1 MKRKCTRILCM
12 VLSVMMVVSLLPL
25 TVSAACSHNYKKV
38 YTIENEKMH
47 SYKSECSKCGTVTE
61 GWGYAGW
68 EDHSYNSSG
77 ECTACG
83 HCKHSKTKTTYSY
96 ENSNMHSYVTNC
108 RNCGKQIT
116 GGWEDHT
123 FSGNDC
129 TRCDYTKACS
139 HTNSKT
145 TYTDYTSSQH
155 KRASKCKSCGITYNT
170 TTESHD
176 WEYGDWEASSSTKH
190 EREKTCI
197 CGRISSESE
206 SHDFRNNTCRDC
218 GYTKTTV
225 SASVSLSASG
235 PSGTLGSAGGEISS
249 ESYPASYTVT
259 ASASGCSVT
268 KITYRYKGQL
278 KTVNGSSVTIT
289 ANSEDEFTTTTFT
302 AYTSESGVTATF
314 TVNFKYVRKNQNYI
328 MWATSDEATIRSITG
343 NGLNK
348 SLSYTMTIPNS
359 YDTQGNLTSDQV
371 SAIQGLIGRS
381 DGKTYTV
388 NYTRKI
394 TVYTPASHSYNG
406 QEIIHGTFD
415 GNSDSEIET
424 CLSTWGWNS
433 STKSAIRQAAKS
445 SLSFTTGLLTD
456 CMAVWMDTSTNRQLY
471 SKTFGSGTVTPSQS
485 KIVSVSYSEYSG
497 SGNYVY
503 ENLAYSG
510 DTSGTSTSQT
520 YSQTY
525 TTSSKPLKV
534 TFYCHPEEVDDTDPP
549 EDDDPIID
557 DPVVEDPVVTTG
569 EVTIYVRDAST
580 YALLSSAY
588 VSGSGCGGYTNRYGY
603 VSFDGLE
610 LGRHTFTASKSGY
623 YSNSGSVRITASDTS
638 PSVTIYLTPI
648 EDEEEEEIIGSIRVY
663 VRDSETNALISGATV
678 SGAGSTKTTNSSG
691 YTTFSS
697 LSLGTYSFTASK
709 TGYESGSGS
718 TTLNSSGTRTLTI
731 YLTPEEVLPTTGD
744 ITVYVRDANTNAL
757 ISGASVSGGGYS
769 GTTNSSGYT
778 KFSSIPLGSYTF
790 TASKSG
796 YSSGSG
802 SAAISTGDTSET
814 ITIYLTPLPTSG
826 TITVTVKDADT
837 YTAISGAL
845 VSGSGYSG
853 TTNSSGKVTFSSIP
867 FGSYT
872 FTASKTGYSSGSGS
886 ASVSVSDTT
895 DSITIYLDKND
906 ADVGITAKNVN
917 GTVYRGSTIIVSAEV
932 TGDSNTD
939 FTPSN
944 PLSVTMSAVM
954 NEDEEFDSQTKSV
967 ICPKSETNLVWFI
980 VDIPETGY
988 SDPDVTFTFTV
999 DMPSGYSDSTD
1010 SNNESSK
1017 TVTTY
1022 ILPTRTTPDPSFELD
1037 APADFTGSVYK
1048 TNNTP
1053 ELTWSVWEWDGGF
1066 TEKEYSAELT
1076 VSAKLKPD
1084 DTAVWKQYNSSRDQ
1098 WTTRSGYGL
1107 NTEVEVELSDV
1118 DDAMYAGNAK
1128 VNAYYSEFNYSMAE
1142 NRSNML
1148 LLADENADDDEYT
1161 ASFTFDSDTDSI
1173 SGGKM
1178 HKTPIWYPDG
1188 EYTVKYAVYDL
1199 WTPAGM
1205 LTGNTCA
1212 LIRINGS
1219 MYDDYYTNRN

>member
-47 SYKSECSKCGTVTE
+47 SYKSRCSKCGTVTE

-108 RNCGKQIT
+108 RNCGKQIS

-155 KRASKCKSCGITYNT
+155 KRASKCRSCGITYNT

-190 EREKTCI
+190 EREKSCI
-197 CGRISSESE
+197 CGRSTTESE

-456 CMAVWMDTSTNRQLY
+456 CTAVWMDTSTNR
-471 SKTFGSGTVTPSQS
+471 
-485 KIVSVSYSEYSG
+485 
-497 SGNYVY
+497 
-503 ENLAYSG
+503 
-510 DTSGTSTSQT
+510 
-520 YSQTY
+520 
-525 TTSSKPLKV
+525 
-534 TFYCHPEEVDDTDPP
+534 
-549 EDDDPIID
+549 
-557 DPVVEDPVVTTG
+557 
-569 EVTIYVRDAST
+569 
-580 YALLSSAY
+580 
-588 VSGSGCGGYTNRYGY
+588 
-603 VSFDGLE
+603 
-610 LGRHTFTASKSGY
+610 
-623 YSNSGSVRITASDTS
+623 
-638 PSVTIYLTPI
+638 
-648 EDEEEEEIIGSIRVY
+648 
-663 VRDSETNALISGATV
+663 
-678 SGAGSTKTTNSSG
+678 
-691 YTTFSS
+691 
-697 LSLGTYSFTASK
+697 
-709 TGYESGSGS
+709 
-718 TTLNSSGTRTLTI
+718 
-731 YLTPEEVLPTTGD
+731 
-744 ITVYVRDANTNAL
+744 
-757 ISGASVSGGGYS
+757 
-769 GTTNSSGYT
+769 
-778 KFSSIPLGSYTF
+778 
-790 TASKSG
+790 
-796 YSSGSG
+796 
-802 SAAISTGDTSET
+802 
-814 ITIYLTPLPTSG
+814 
-826 TITVTVKDADT
+826 
-837 YTAISGAL
+837 
-845 VSGSGYSG
+845 
-853 TTNSSGKVTFSSIP
+853 
-867 FGSYT
+867 
-872 FTASKTGYSSGSGS
+872 
-886 ASVSVSDTT
+886 
-895 DSITIYLDKND
+895 
-906 ADVGITAKNVN
+906 
-917 GTVYRGSTIIVSAEV
+917 
-932 TGDSNTD
+932 
-939 FTPSN
+939 
-944 PLSVTMSAVM
+944 
-954 NEDEEFDSQTKSV
+954 
-967 ICPKSETNLVWFI
+967 
-980 VDIPETGY
+980 
-988 SDPDVTFTFTV
+988 
-999 DMPSGYSDSTD
+999 
-1010 SNNESSK
+1010 
-1017 TVTTY
+1017 
-1022 ILPTRTTPDPSFELD
+1022 
-1037 APADFTGSVYK
+1037 
-1048 TNNTP
+1048 
-1053 ELTWSVWEWDGGF
+1053 
-1066 TEKEYSAELT
+1066 
-1076 VSAKLKPD
+1076 
-1084 DTAVWKQYNSSRDQ
+1084 
-1098 WTTRSGYGL
+1098 
-1107 NTEVEVELSDV
+1107 
-1118 DDAMYAGNAK
+1118 
-1128 VNAYYSEFNYSMAE
+1128 
-1142 NRSNML
+1142 
-1148 LLADENADDDEYT
+1148 
-1161 ASFTFDSDTDSI
+1161 
-1173 SGGKM
+1173 
-1178 HKTPIWYPDG
+1178 
-1188 EYTVKYAVYDL
+1188 
-1199 WTPAGM
+1199 
-1205 LTGNTCA
+1205 
-1212 LIRINGS
+1212 
-1219 MYDDYYTNRN
+1219 

>member
-1 MKRKCTRILCM
+1 MKHKLTRILCM
-12 VLSVMMVVSLLPL
+12 ILSVMMVVSLLPL

-47 SYKSECSKCGTVTE
+47 SYKSKCSKCGTVTE

-96 ENSNMHSYVTNC
+96 ENSNKHSYVTNC
-108 RNCGKQIT
+108 KNCGKQMA

-129 TRCDYTKACS
+129 TLCDYTKACS
-139 HTNSKT
+139 HPNSKT
-145 TYTDYTSSQH
+145 TYTDYSGSQH

-170 TTESHD
+170 ATESHD
-176 WEYGDWEASSSTKH
+176 WEYGDWEASSGTKH
-190 EREKTCI
+190 EREKSCI
-197 CGRISSESE
+197 CGRSSTESE

-259 ASASGCSVT
+259 ASAAGCSVT
-268 KITYRYKGQL
+268 KIVYTLNERSYTSY
-278 KTVNGSSVTIT
+278 GSSVTIT
-289 ANSEDEFTTTTFT
+289 ADSEDEFQTSTFT
-302 AYTSESGVTATF
+302 AYTDESGVTATF

-359 YDTQGNLTSDQV
+359 YDTQGNLTADQV
-371 SAIQGLIGRS
+371 ATIQGLIGRS

-388 NYTRKI
+388 NYTREI
-394 TVYTPASHSYNG
+394 IVYTPVSHSYNG

-415 GNSDSEIET
+415 GGSDSEIED
-424 CLSTWGWNS
+424 CLSSWEWNS

-445 SLSFTTGLLTD
+445 SLSFTTGLPTD
-456 CMAVWMDTSTNRQLY
+456 CTAVWMDTSTNRQLY

-497 SGNYVY
+497 SGDYVY
-503 ENLAYSG
+503 EYLAYSG
-510 DTSGTSTSQT
+510 DSSGTSTSQS

-525 TTSSKPLKV
+525 TASSQPLKV
-534 TFYCHPEEVDDTDPP
+534 TFYCHPEE
-549 EDDDPIID
+549 EDDIII
-557 DPVVEDPVVTTG
+557 EDPGITTG

-588 VSGSGCGGYTNRYGY
+588 VSGSGYGGYTNSYGY

-623 YSNSGSVRITASDTS
+623 YSNSGSVRITESDLS
-638 PSVTIYLTPI
+638 PSITIYLTPI
-648 EDEEEEEIIGSIRVY
+648 EEDEEEEEITGSIRVY
-663 VRDSETNALISGATV
+663 VRDSETSALISGATV

-709 TGYESGSGS
+709 TGYESGSDS
-718 TTLNSSGTRTLTI
+718 TTLTSSDTKTLTI
-731 YLTPEEVLPTTGD
+731 YLTPEEVLPT
-744 ITVYVRDANTNAL
+744 A
-757 ISGASVSGGGYS
+757 
-769 GTTNSSGYT
+769 
-778 KFSSIPLGSYTF
+778 
-790 TASKSG
+790 
-796 YSSGSG
+796 
-802 SAAISTGDTSET
+802 
-814 ITIYLTPLPTSG
+814 G

-837 YTAISGAL
+837 YTAISGAS

-872 FTASKTGYSSGSGS
+872 FTASKTGYSPGSDS

-980 VDIPETGY
+980 VEIPETGY
-988 SDPDVTFTFTV
+988 TDPDVTFTFTV

-1017 TVTTY
+1017 TVTPY
-1022 ILPTRTTPDPSFELD
+1022 ILPERTTPDPSFELE

-1048 TNNTP
+1048 TSNTP
-1053 ELTWSVWEWDGGF
+1053 ELTWSVWEWDSGF

-1118 DDAMYAGNAK
+1118 DDTMYAGNAK
-1128 VNAYYSEFNYSMAE
+1128 VNAYYSEFNYSTAE

-1148 LLADENADDDEYT
+1148 LLTDENAEEDEYT
-1161 ASFTFDSDTDSI
+1161 ASFTFDMDTDSI

-1205 LTGNTCA
+1205 LTGNTYA
-1212 LIRINGS
+1212 LIHINGS